1 MIELSPTR
9 TSNSAVDHST
19 SEYEIID
26 LCHLEHAMFLER
38 YVVLQY
44 VLWKSLGI
52 RGKHAYA
59 LGQTDLRA

>member
-1 MIELSPTR
+1 
-9 TSNSAVDHST
+9 
-19 SEYEIID
+19 
-26 LCHLEHAMFLER
+26 MFLER